1 MVIGTNA
8 KGTGL
13 LLTGVDYRGIIVF
26 FGMAKL
32 GF

>member
-13 LLTGVDYRGIIVF
+13 QLTGVDYRGIIVF